1 MQTVHVFKFFER
13 KSEFEISERYQSES
27 ISLSVGVKKK
37 VMQADTFRM
46 V

>member
-1 MQTVHVFKFFER
+1 MFSSSLKEKVSLKYL
-13 KSEFEISERYQSES
+13 KRYQSES